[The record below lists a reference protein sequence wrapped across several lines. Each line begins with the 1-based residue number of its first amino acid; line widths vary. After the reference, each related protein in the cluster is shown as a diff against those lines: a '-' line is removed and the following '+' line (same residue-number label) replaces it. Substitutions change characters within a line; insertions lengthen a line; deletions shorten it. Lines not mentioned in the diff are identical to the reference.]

1 MNISYRYLTIDK
13 ALEELASVKSG
24 DVNIFEALDKEGFH
38 SRPFVDEKITN
49 ERLLEVRSTFME
61 AIGAKSGDVKD
72 IKVKGPDF
80 DRTFTKLSQTLFF
93 DMSPIDGFNR
103 DVWSYINLRLLP
115 DLAMWR
121 WQKRENTEEATDS
134 RLLGGAERSCFQ
146 RLWLRAYVI
155 GPELAGQL
163 LEDEAVNIFER
174 PEALGGNRRLSLA
187 MANYIVQ
194 NRGELDPKSGKL
206 MINTQVVKQS
216 AKRLRRAMAVQ
227 VVQTMSDSEIN
238 SFVKNTFQETLR
250 NSITEKT
257 KKAK

>member
-1 MNISYRYLTIDK
+1 M
-13 ALEELASVKSG
+13 
-24 DVNIFEALDKEGFH
+24 
-38 SRPFVDEKITN
+38 
-49 ERLLEVRSTFME
+49 
-61 AIGAKSGDVKD
+61 
-72 IKVKGPDF
+72 
-80 DRTFTKLSQTLFF
+80 
-93 DMSPIDGFNR
+93 
-103 DVWSYINLRLLP
+103 
-115 DLAMWR
+115 
-121 WQKRENTEEATDS
+121 
-134 RLLGGAERSCFQ
+134 
-146 RLWLRAYVI
+146 
-155 GPELAGQL
+155 AGQL